1 MRRSILALCVALALL
16 TSCKQRSTRMQ
27 IAVIPKGT
35 THEFW
40 KSVDA
45 GAQQAGKDLNV
56 DIIWKG
62 PLKEDDRQ
70 AQIDVVQQFVGDKV
84 SGIVVAPLDRQAL
97 LAPVQLAHS
106 QNIPVVIIDS
116 ALDGEVGKDFA
127 SFVATD
133 NEKGGQLAGEELARI
148 LNNKGKVVLVRYQ
161 AGSASTEAREKGFLD
176 AIHKHPDLQII
187 SENQEAGATVDSAK
201 AAGLNMVDK
210 LKECDG
216 LFCPNESSTVGVL
229 SAMQTAGITGKKFV
243 GFDASP
249 QMIDALKSN
258 QLDALVV
265 QNPYQMG
272 YLGVKTL
279 VSVINKQSVPERID
293 TGVHLVTRDNLN
305 TPEIQKLLE
314 TH

>member
-1 MRRSILALCVALALL
+1 MQRSFITLSLALALL
-16 TSCKQRSTRMQ
+16 SGCKQQSSKMQ

-40 KSVDA
+40 KAVDA

-62 PLKEDDRQ
+62 PLKEDDRS

-84 SGIVVAPLDRQAL
+84 AGIVLAPLDRQAL
-97 LAPVQLAHS
+97 LDPVRLAGS
-106 QNIPVVIIDS
+106 QKVPVVIIDS
-116 ALDGEVGKDFA
+116 SLDGEAGKDFV

-133 NEKGGQLAGEELARI
+133 NDKGGELAGEELARI
-148 LNNKGKVVLVRYQ
+148 LNNKGKVVLMRYQ

-176 AIHKHPDLQII
+176 AIHKHSDIQVI
-187 SENQEAGATVDSAK
+187 SDNQESGATVDSAK
-201 AAGLNMVDK
+201 AKAMNMLDK
-210 LKECDG
+210 FKECDG

-229 SAMQTAGITGKKFV
+229 SALQTAGITGKKFI

-249 QMIDALKSN
+249 QMVDALKSKE
-258 QLDALVV
+258 LDALVV
-265 QNPYQMG
+265 QNPFQMG
-272 YLGVKTL
+272 YLGVKTM
-279 VSVINKQSVPERID
+279 VEHVKGQTVQQRID
-293 TGVHLVTRDNLN
+293 TGVQLVTRDNLN
-305 TPEIQKLLE
+305 APEVQKLLE

>member
-1 MRRSILALCVALALL
+1 MRRSYLALCVALALL
-16 TSCKQRSTRMQ
+16 TGCKQRSTRMQ

-45 GAQQAGKDLNV
+45 GAQQAGKDLGV

-97 LAPVQLAHS
+97 LDPVRLAGS

-116 ALDGEVGKDFA
+116 ALDGQVGKDFA

-133 NEKGGQLAGEELARI
+133 NEKGGEMAGEELARI
-148 LNNKGKVVLVRYQ
+148 MNNKGKVVLVRYQ

-176 AIHKHPDLQII
+176 AIHKHPDLQLI
-187 SENQEAGATVDSAK
+187 SDNQEAGATVDSAK

-229 SAMQTAGITGKKFV
+229 SAMQSTGISGKKFV

-249 QMIDALKSN
+249 QMIDSLKSN

-279 VSVINKQSVPERID
+279 VDVIKKQPVPDRID
-293 TGVHLVTRDNLN
+293 TGVHLVTRENLN

>member
-1 MRRSILALCVALALL
+1 MQRSFISLCLALMLL
-16 TSCKQRSTRMQ
+16 PGCKQQSSKMQ

-40 KSVDA
+40 KAVDA

-62 PLKEDDRQ
+62 PLKEDDRS

-84 SGIVVAPLDRQAL
+84 AGIVLAPLDRQAL
-97 LAPVQLAHS
+97 LDPVRLAGS
-106 QNIPVVIIDS
+106 QKVPVVIIDS
-116 ALDGEVGKDFA
+116 SLDGEAGKDFV

-133 NEKGGQLAGEELARI
+133 NDKGGQLAGEELARI
-148 LNNKGKVVLVRYQ
+148 LNNKGKVVLMRYQ

-176 AIHKHPDLQII
+176 AIHKHPDIQVI
-187 SENQEAGATVDSAK
+187 SDNQESGATVDSAK
-201 AAGLNMVDK
+201 AKAMNMLDK
-210 LKECDG
+210 FKECDG

-229 SAMQTAGITGKKFV
+229 SALQTAGITGKKFI

-249 QMIDALKSN
+249 QMVDALKSKE
-258 QLDALVV
+258 LDALVV
-265 QNPYQMG
+265 QNPFQMG
-272 YLGVKTL
+272 YLGVKTM
-279 VSVINKQSVPERID
+279 VEHVKGQTVQQRID
-293 TGVHLVTRDNLN
+293 TGVQLVTRDNLN
-305 TPEIQKLLE
+305 TPEVQKLLE

>member
-1 MRRSILALCVALALL
+1 MRRSYLALCVALALL
-16 TSCKQRSTRMQ
+16 TGCKQRSTRMQ

-45 GAQQAGKDLNV
+45 GAQQAGKDLGV

-97 LAPVQLAHS
+97 LDPVRLAGS

-116 ALDGEVGKDFA
+116 ALDGQVGKDFA

-133 NEKGGQLAGEELARI
+133 NEKGGEMAGEELARI
-148 LNNKGKVVLVRYQ
+148 MNNKGKVVLVRYQ

-176 AIHKHPDLQII
+176 AIHKHPDLQLI
-187 SENQEAGATVDSAK
+187 SDNQEAGATVDSAK

-229 SAMQTAGITGKKFV
+229 SAMQSTGISGKKFV

-249 QMIDALKSN
+249 QMIDSLKSN

-279 VSVINKQSVPERID
+279 VDVIKKQPVPDRID
-293 TGVHLVTRDNLN
+293 TGVHLVTRENLN

-314 TH
+314 SH